1 MTHSVKN
8 IIVTHKSMQQKR
20 HILGMQPE
28 SELAQRCCF
37 SAFQNDI
44 DLLGSW
50 SKREN
55 EPEVT
60 SKAAQ

>member
-1 MTHSVKN
+1 
-8 IIVTHKSMQQKR
+8 MQQKR

-28 SELAQRCCF
+28 SEFAQRCCF

-44 DLLGSW
+44 DVLGSW